1 MTQFNSPHP
10 GKTLKL
16 LILDERQITITE
28 FAKKIQISRPVMTN
42 ICNGKASITYDV
54 ALRLGV
60 VLGTG
65 PDLWIKMQ
73 NNYDYHQARKKF
85 DKRKLDLK
93 ALDEMI
99 INVV

>member
-1 MTQFNSPHP
+1 MNQFDSPHP

-16 LILDERQITITE
+16 LILDERKITITE
-28 FAKKIQISRPVMTN
+28 FAKKIQISRPIITN

-54 ALRLGV
+54 AIRLGI

-73 NNYDYHQARKKF
+73 NNYDYHQAKKKF
-85 DKRKLDLK
+85 AKKKLDLK
-93 ALDEMI
+93 PLDDLHIETA
-99 INVV
+99 